1 MLLQSPTPMSHLR
14 EEFTLLLGTAGAELV
29 ARTWRRFQLDPGE
42 SDPGTLRPALVALF
56 FGGARLAAPRGGGR
70 ALKQI
75 LRDFEADFFSLSQVA
90 VAPSRQRRRREYLF
104 KQECQAKRWTEGYR

>member
-1 MLLQSPTPMSHLR
+1 MLLQSSTPMSHLC

-29 ARTWRRFQLDPGE
+29 SRTWLRFGLDPGE
-42 SDPGTLRPALVALF
+42 TDPDALQPALVALF

-75 LRDFEADFFSLSQVA
+75 LSDFETDFFSLAEISFSEQ
-90 VAPSRQRRRREYLF
+90 RQRRRREYLF
-104 KQECQAKRWTEGYR
+104 ERERQARRWTEGYR

>member
-1 MLLQSPTPMSHLR
+1 MLLQSSTPMSHLC

-29 ARTWRRFQLDPGE
+29 ARTWHRFGLDPSE
-42 SDPGTLRPALVALF
+42 ADPSVLQPALVALF

-75 LRDFEADFFSLSQVA
+75 LSDFETDFFSLSQVSH
-90 VAPSRQRRRREYLF
+90 PEQRQRRRREYLF
-104 KQECQAKRWTEGYR
+104 ERERQAKRWTEGYR